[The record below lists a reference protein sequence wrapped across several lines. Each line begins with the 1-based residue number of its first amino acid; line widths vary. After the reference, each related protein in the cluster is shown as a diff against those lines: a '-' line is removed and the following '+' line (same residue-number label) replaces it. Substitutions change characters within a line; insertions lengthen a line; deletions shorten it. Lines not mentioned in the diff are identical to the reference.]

1 MISKIQLYK
10 RLRQRALLWLLF
22 LSSKFFADKIYRK
35 DIEYQIEVVYNEKY
49 KITYI
54 ILEKSKIKAE
64 KEWLWR

>member
-1 MISKIQLYK
+1 MRGCGREICCGF
-10 RLRQRALLWLLF
+10 F
-22 LSSKFFADKIYRK
+22 LSLKFFTDKICRK